1 VKVLVSGRYLGGA
14 GGLER
19 ALFSSIVA
27 LQDDQ
32 VDVVVSK
39 RLGGPWGRVPPNA
52 TVFDRENWRWRGASR
67 FSHDHPLNIVRR
79 NILPKYD
86 VVLQQKRG
94 QDVTSTS
101 RASMRLLIPAGNT
114 ITEPRPLFDY
124 VALESPDNITL
135 VGANTPTILLPP
147 PVLPL
152 SERAEKP
159 QVKLPTEYF
168 LTVFNPYSPVKGVDD
183 LARAADS
190 APLPIVWCHSDRTL
204 TFEIDPSLIEHRNII
219 HVSDADPSEL
229 RYLYE
234 GCAAYL
240 SFSRSEGFGWS
251 IADALRYS
259 RSIVS
264 REVGVLSFRESHQDD
279 VHLIGEVWD
288 FNWSKIDPNAP
299 RPTRDLSFLSADR
312 FRATLH
318 ETLASADLAQACP

>member
-19 ALFSSIVA
+19 ALFSTLMA
-27 LQDDQ
+27 LQNDQ
-32 VDVVVSK
+32 VDVVVAK
-39 RLGGPWGRVPPNA
+39 RLGGPWGRTPPNA
-52 TVFDRENWRWRGASR
+52 AVFDREDWRWRGASR

-264 REVGVLSFRESHQDD
+264 REVGVLSFPESHHDN
-279 VHLIGEVWD
+279 VYLIGEEWD
-288 FNWSKIDPNAP
+288 FNWSKIDRDAP
-299 RPTRDLSFLSADR
+299 RPARDLSFLSADR

-318 ETLASADLAQACP
+318 QALAATDLAHA